1 MRPSHWRSLTALY
14 TSTERETSPGPTF
27 PQWTRW
33 RYSRGRRTGSPWSRP
48 TARGSTAPTFYTT
61 SPSILKSVVTG
72 LLVYFTSLLNLQ
84 VCYVHMVLKQ
94 FDQQTARLIP
104 DKIKMELELELSMYS
119 ISEWDLVYFADGQVY
134 FYDYYNCFLYSGIK
148 YY

>member
-1 MRPSHWRSLTALY
+1 
-14 TSTERETSPGPTF
+14 
-27 PQWTRW
+27 
-33 RYSRGRRTGSPWSRP
+33 
-48 TARGSTAPTFYTT
+48 
-61 SPSILKSVVTG
+61 
-72 LLVYFTSLLNLQ
+72 
-84 VCYVHMVLKQ
+84 MVLKQ